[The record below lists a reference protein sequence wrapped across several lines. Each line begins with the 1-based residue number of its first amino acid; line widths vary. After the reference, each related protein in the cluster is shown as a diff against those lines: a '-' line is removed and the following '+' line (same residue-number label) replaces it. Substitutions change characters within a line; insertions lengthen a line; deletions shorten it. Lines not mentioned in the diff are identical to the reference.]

1 MTTALPTPRFIVSA
15 GGGDASSVDAYLYG
29 ENSRVLTY
37 VTGPY
42 ARRQS
47 FVTLIIVVTTG
58 GFGAEAQAD
67 RLGSG
72 LYGGSVFDTFE
83 AAWAHLNELK
93 ELVLA

>member
-1 MTTALPTPRFIVSA
+1 MTTTPTPRFIVSS
-15 GGGDASSVDAYLYG
+15 GGGDPTSVDAYLYG

-37 VTGPY
+37 VSQPY

-58 GFGAEAQAD
+58 GFGAEPQAD

-72 LYGGSVFDTFE
+72 LYGGKVFDTFE
-83 AAWAHLNELK
+83 AAWAYLVELK